1 VTNLS
6 ELIAPLR
13 ATQDAGLDFFCI
25 PDIPSSANVRERS
38 NTTVVTVIKGSVTPK
53 QIEDEF
59 T

>member
-13 ATQDAGLDFFCI
+13 ATQDAGLAFFCI